1 MQLGSFQTNTV
12 KPVQLAATAIGG
24 AARPVL
30 VIMDTPMLPNMR
42 VMNFGCAT
50 GATHG
55 ASRSGSAGS
64 SELLQELNLAR
75 RLDC

>member
-1 MQLGSFQTNTV
+1 M
-12 KPVQLAATAIGG
+12 
-24 AARPVL
+24 
-30 VIMDTPMLPNMR
+30 IMDTPMLPNMR
-42 VMNFGCAT
+42 AMNFGCT
-50 GATHG
+50 TEATHG